1 MDTLKP
7 ERLGNLPKATRL
19 SHTSCCLV
27 THLRAQLKSPSRGD
41 LGFSWKWE
49 LLTPRDTFLSEHLRW
64 ESEGIPVM
72 KAFPPQ
78 KTQMMPG
85 EGIKE
90 TRKGGLTFCQVNPCG
105 VSVGPHALAQP
116 EQKCTR
122 VSLRRYFLG
131 GAFSPFGGVRWNR
144 FSVTFICLCLLT
156 SPSLRLTSLF
166 GERGRLPLDAR

>member
-1 MDTLKP
+1 
-7 ERLGNLPKATRL
+7 
-19 SHTSCCLV
+19 
-27 THLRAQLKSPSRGD
+27 
-41 LGFSWKWE
+41 
-49 LLTPRDTFLSEHLRW
+49 
-64 ESEGIPVM
+64 M

-90 TRKGGLTFCQVNPCG
+90 TRKRGLTFCQVNPCG
-105 VSVGPHALAQP
+105 VSVGPHAFVQP
-116 EQKCTR
+116 EQKCIR

-131 GAFSPFGGVRWNR
+131 GTFSPFGGVALESLFRYLYL
-144 FSVTFICLCLLT
+144 SVSLT